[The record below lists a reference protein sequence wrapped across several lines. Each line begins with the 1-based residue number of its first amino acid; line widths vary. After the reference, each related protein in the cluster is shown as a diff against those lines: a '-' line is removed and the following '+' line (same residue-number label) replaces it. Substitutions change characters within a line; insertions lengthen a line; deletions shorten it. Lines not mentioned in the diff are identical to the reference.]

1 MQSPDNSQTN
11 NGVRAARSAQS
22 THSAHSVRQASG
34 NKNRRTQRERIRRLS
49 RTALYLALAL
59 TVHVLESVIFPPLPI
74 PGVRLGLAN
83 MVILTVLYTDGFK
96 TAGIVSISRV
106 FLGSFF
112 SGTFLGI
119 AFWPTLAG
127 AITSTLV
134 MAAMRYFFKSRVS
147 PVGVSVMGALAHNIS
162 QLAAIYPFFPNAGL
176 LYYLPFLILLAVPAG
191 IITGV
196 IARNIIAALNPSSA
210 MEADAAQP

>member
-1 MQSPDNSQTN
+1 MQSPDNSKTN
-11 NGVRAARSAQS
+11 YSARNACGANG
-22 THSAHSVRQASG
+22 
-34 NKNRRTQRERIRRLS
+34 NMNRRTQRERIRRLS

-59 TVHVLESVIFPPLPI
+59 TVHALESVIFPPLPI

-127 AITSTLV
+127 AVTSTLV
-134 MAAMRYFFKSRVS
+134 MAATRRFSKSRVS

-191 IITGV
+191 IITGI
-196 IARNIIAALNPSSA
+196 IARNIIAALTPSWE
-210 MEADAAQP
+210 MEVDTAQS

>member
-1 MQSPDNSQTN
+1 MPYPS
-11 NGVRAARSAQS
+11 
-22 THSAHSVRQASG
+22 
-34 NKNRRTQRERIRRLS
+34 NRRARRERIRHLS

-59 TVHVLESVIFPPLPI
+59 TVHALENAILPPLPI

-83 MVILTVLYTDGFK
+83 MLILTVLYTEGFK
-96 TAGIVSISRV
+96 TACLVSIGRV

-127 AITSTLV
+127 AVTSTIA
-134 MAAMRYFFKSRVS
+134 MAATRRFFKSKVS

-191 IITGV
+191 LLTGIIS
-196 IARNIIAALNPSSA
+196 RNIIAALDPSQR
-210 MEADAAQP
+210 MNETRP

>member
-1 MQSPDNSQTN
+1 MQSPDS
-11 NGVRAARSAQS
+11 
-22 THSAHSVRQASG
+22 RQANRGASRRL
-34 NKNRRTQRERIRRLS
+34 NHYANRRSRRERIRRLS

-59 TVHVLESVIFPPLPI
+59 TVYALENAILPPLPI

-83 MVILTVLYTDGFK
+83 MVILTVLYTEGFK
-96 TAGIVSISRV
+96 TACIVSISRV

-127 AITSTLV
+127 AVTSTLV
-134 MAAMRYFFKSRVS
+134 MAATRQLSKSKVS
-147 PVGVSVMGALAHNIS
+147 PVGVSVMGALAHNTS

-176 LYYLPFLILLAVPAG
+176 FYYLPFLILLAVPAG
-191 IITGV
+191 VLTGIIG
-196 IARNIIAALNPSSA
+196 RNIIEAL
-210 MEADAAQP
+210 EVTQT